1 MFQQLYYDFT
11 VTEILSAD
19 VRGLGCKGH
28 SNRPQYH
35 ASTAI
40 LWLHCDWNIE
50 CWCQRFRLQGSLL
63 IGHIT
68 MFQQLYYDFTVTEI
82 LSADVR
88 GLGCKG
94 HS

>member
-40 LWLHCDWNIE
+40 LWLHCEANHDRNNLQCNNIIQKDDLKQFYV
-50 CWCQRFRLQGSLL
+50 CQLNQP
-63 IGHIT
+63 
-68 MFQQLYYDFTVTEI
+68 D
-82 LSADVR
+82 
-88 GLGCKG
+88 GLTNVSYVNSK
-94 HS
+94 S